1 MRLQWKLTV
10 ASLKMFTRQK
20 EAIIWTMLLPLF
32 MVFLFGFVSFE
43 GLEKIRIG
51 VAGGEDEA
59 AGRLAGRLGEV
70 RTVQVTRGTESSELE
85 QLTAGKRHLVLVL
98 PERFHAANG
107 KELRVLVND
116 GTPEETQ
123 LGLLIL
129 RKVLDDETFRMHSA
143 PGRVPMTLQSVTS
156 RRSSYIDFLLP
167 GVLSLAIMQSG
178 IFGVAFGFVSLRK
191 RGVLRRLSVTPM
203 RPQDFIAAQVAM
215 RLMVLLAQIVVLV
228 GVGIVFFDLQ
238 FMGSL
243 LDLFAMGLLG
253 GAVFLAIGFF
263 LAGIA
268 RTEDQV
274 VPLANVVSLP
284 MMLLSGVFFS
294 RSNLPEPV
302 RVVTEFF
309 PLTYLADGMR
319 SIVLEGSNLPTLWL
333 QLAGLALWS
342 VVSVWAAVKVFRWE

>member
-1 MRLQWKLTV
+1 MRLRWKLTV

-43 GLEKIRIG
+43 GLEPIRIG
-51 VAGGEDEA
+51 VAGAKDEQ
-59 AGRLAGRLGEV
+59 AGRLVGRLGEV
-70 RTVQVTRGTESSELE
+70 RTVQVTRGEESSELA
-85 QLTAGKRHLVLVL
+85 QLKAGKRHLILVL
-98 PERFHAANG
+98 PEEFDPAG
-107 KELRVLVND
+107 GSELRVLVND
-116 GTPEETQ
+116 GKPEETQ
-123 LGLLIL
+123 LGLVIL
-129 RKVLDDETFRMHSA
+129 RKVLDDATFGMHSA
-143 PGRVPMTLQSVTS
+143 PERIPMTIQLVAS

-203 RPQDFIAAQVAM
+203 RPQDFIAAQVTM
-215 RLMVLLAQIVVLV
+215 RLMVLLAQIVLLV

-238 FMGSL
+238 FMGRL

-253 GAVFLAIGFF
+253 GTVFLAIGFF

-268 RTEDQV
+268 KTEDQV

-302 RVVTEFF
+302 RLVTEFF

-319 SIVLEGSNLPTLWL
+319 SIVLEGSTLPTLWL
-333 QLAGLALWS
+333 QLAGLGLWS
-342 VVSVWAAVKVFRWE
+342 IVSIWLAVKVFRWE

>member
-20 EAIIWTMLLPLF
+20 EAVIWTMLLPLF
-32 MVFLFGFVSFE
+32 LVILFGFVSFE
-43 GLEKIRIG
+43 GLESIQIG
-51 VAGGEDEA
+51 VAGGEDES
-59 AGRLAGRLGEV
+59 AGRLVGRLGEV
-70 RTVQVTRGTESSELE
+70 RTVQVTRGEESSELE
-85 QLTAGKRHLVLVL
+85 QLMAGKRHLVLVL
-98 PERFHAANG
+98 PEEFDAARG
-107 KELRVLVND
+107 TALRILVND
-116 GTPEETQ
+116 GTPEQTQ

-129 RKVLDDETFRMHSA
+129 RKVLDDETFGVHAA
-143 PGRVPMTLQSVTS
+143 PVRVPMALQSVAS

-203 RPQDFIAAQVAM
+203 RPRDFIAAQVTM
-215 RLMVLLAQIVVLV
+215 RLVVLLAQIVVLV

-238 FMGSL
+238 FAGSL

-253 GAVFLAIGFF
+253 GAVFLPIGFF

-302 RVVTEFF
+302 RLVTDFF

-319 SIVLEGSNLPTLWL
+319 SIVLEGATLPVLWL
-333 QLAGLALWS
+333 QLAGLGLWS
-342 VVSVWAAVKVFRWE
+342 IVSVWVAVKVFRWE

>member
-1 MRLQWKLTV
+1 MRLRWKLTV

-43 GLEKIRIG
+43 GLGPIRIG
-51 VAGGEDEA
+51 VAGAKDEP
-59 AGRLAGRLGEV
+59 AGRLVGMLGEV
-70 RTVQVTRGTESSELE
+70 RTVQVTRGEESSELA
-85 QLTAGKRHLVLVL
+85 QLKAGKRHLVLVL
-98 PERFHAANG
+98 PEEFDPAG
-107 KELRVLVND
+107 GSELRVLVND
-116 GTPEETQ
+116 GKPEETQ
-123 LGLLIL
+123 LGLVIL
-129 RKVLDDETFRMHSA
+129 RKVLDDATFGMHSA
-143 PGRVPMTLQSVTS
+143 PERIPMTIQLVAS

-203 RPQDFIAAQVAM
+203 RPQDFIAAQVTM
-215 RLMVLLAQIVVLV
+215 RLMVLLAQIVLLV

-238 FMGSL
+238 FMGRL

-268 RTEDQV
+268 KTEDQV

-302 RVVTEFF
+302 RLVTEFF

-319 SIVLEGSNLPTLWL
+319 SIVLEGSTLPTLWL
-333 QLAGLALWS
+333 QLAGLGLWS
-342 VVSVWAAVKVFRWE
+342 IVSIWLAVKVFRWE

>member
-1 MRLQWKLTV
+1 MRLRWKLTV

-43 GLEKIRIG
+43 GLEPIRIG
-51 VAGGEDEA
+51 VAGAKDEQ
-59 AGRLAGRLGEV
+59 AGRLVGRLGEV
-70 RTVQVTRGTESSELE
+70 RTVQVTRGEESSELA
-85 QLTAGKRHLVLVL
+85 QLKAGKRHLILVL
-98 PERFHAANG
+98 PEEFDPAG
-107 KELRVLVND
+107 GSELRVLVND
-116 GTPEETQ
+116 GKPEETQ
-123 LGLLIL
+123 LGLVIL
-129 RKVLDDETFRMHSA
+129 RKVLDDATFGMHSA
-143 PGRVPMTLQSVTS
+143 PERIPMTIQLVAS

-203 RPQDFIAAQVAM
+203 RPQDFIAAQVTM
-215 RLMVLLAQIVVLV
+215 RLMVLLAQIVLLV

-238 FMGSL
+238 FMGRL

-268 RTEDQV
+268 KTEDQV

-302 RVVTEFF
+302 RLVTEFF

-319 SIVLEGSNLPTLWL
+319 SIVLEGSTLPTLWL
-333 QLAGLALWS
+333 QLAGLGLWS
-342 VVSVWAAVKVFRWE
+342 IVSIWLAVKVFRWE